1 VIQTCEVSR
10 VCFTGDEHPQLPA
23 ILTLWPI
30 PKSQYGEPPGIK
42 HTSGFK
48 QHLFWG
54 YNMHNGNIMGIWY
67 NGKQMRQQ
75 NSWVSLKMVELRPI
89 YGQFNGKMMMN
100 RPIWRCPVFRR
111 ACWASY
117 VLRLWMMVIS
127 NGNSSLFDGTIYMFS
142 LSHRENWPGLK
153 HTSLNKKCHR
163 TTMVFT
169 IAQVSQ
175 KWLVTRPGLSSC
187 SACSWKLWKR
197 EIMINH

>member
-1 VIQTCEVSR
+1 
-10 VCFTGDEHPQLPA
+10 
-23 ILTLWPI
+23 
-30 PKSQYGEPPGIK
+30 
-42 HTSGFK
+42 
-48 QHLFWG
+48 
-54 YNMHNGNIMGIWY
+54 MHNGNIMGIWY

-100 RPIWRCPVFRR
+100 HPIWGVSCFQTSVLDILYADQRIGCIFL
-111 ACWASY
+111 
-117 VLRLWMMVIS
+117 LRLWMIVIS
-127 NGNSSLFDGTIYMFS
+127 HGDSSLFDGTIYMFS

-153 HTSLNKKCHR
+153 HTSLKKKYHR

-169 IAQVSQ
+169 MDSSD
-175 KWLVTRPGLSSC
+175 LTEMVTARPGLSSC